1 MTAGAKS
8 FALPR
13 SGSND
18 LPADE
23 EVLMNDLL
31 IKNARIVDGTGSPAF
46 HGDVAVRGGIINAV
60 GGNGVASLGGA
71 HRSIDA
77 GGALLTPGWVDVHT
91 HYDGQAT
98 WDPYLSPSSNHG
110 VTTAVMGNCGVGFAP
125 VKPDKREWLISV
137 MEGVEDIPG
146 TVLSEG
152 IQWEW
157 ESFPEYLDAL
167 ERRPHAV
174 DVGAQIPHSALRTYV
189 MGERGLTHDEAT
201 PNDIAAMVALVR
213 EGLKAGALGFSTGR
227 TLIHKYQGRKYP
239 PGTFA
244 SPDEIL
250 GIAAALGEVGHGVFQ
265 MTSNHYQ
272 MESELPW
279 LTEVARRNRLP
290 VAFALVQ
297 TDATPDTWKR
307 LLAAL
312 DDTHRQDIP
321 LYGAVSGRPASI
333 LMTWKGS
340 THPFIA
346 HPLWPSLAALPWEQR
361 LTKLRDPAVRAQL
374 LAPAAADH
382 ASAHDSRMAY
392 LTQSWHKMFAL
403 VPAGGTEPDYEPP
416 AEHSVAAIAQREGRH
431 ALEVVYDMLMQQ
443 EGEAIVY
450 FPSFNYAYGDLSHLH
465 AQLQH
470 PRTMM
475 SLADGGAHC
484 GYICDASMPTFMLT
498 HWARGRTR
506 GPTLPLEM
514 MVKRQTADTASIY
527 GLHDRGRISPG
538 LKADFNLID
547 LDRLRLL
554 PPTVSFDLP
563 AGGRRLTQASLGY
576 LATFVAGQAI
586 MEDGEPTGALPGRLV
601 RGPQGAHPQA

>member
-1 MTAGAKS
+1 M
-8 FALPR
+8 F
-13 SGSND
+13 D
-18 LPADE
+18 L
-23 EVLMNDLL
+23 V
-31 IKNARIVDGTGSPAF
+31 IRGARIVDGSGAPAF
-46 HGDVAVRGGIINAV
+46 DGDVAVKDGRVAEV
-60 GGNGVASLGGA
+60 GGRMGA
-71 HRSIDA
+71 ARRDIQAD
-77 GGALLTPGWVDVHT
+77 GALLTPGWVDVHT

-98 WDPYLSPSSNHG
+98 WDPYLSPSSHHG

-125 VKPDKREWLISV
+125 VQPERRDWLISV

-152 IQWEW
+152 IEWDWET
-157 ESFPEYLDAL
+157 FPQYLDAL

-201 PNDIAAMVALVR
+201 PDDIRRMIELVR
-213 EGLKAGALGFSTGR
+213 EGLRAGALGLSTSR

-250 GIAAALGEVGHGVFQ
+250 GIAGALGEVGHGVFQ
-265 MTSNHYQ
+265 MTSNHSQ
-272 MESELPW
+272 MEGELPW

-297 TDATPDTWKR
+297 TDQTPDTWKR

-312 DDTHRQDIP
+312 DETHRQGIP

-340 THPFIA
+340 MHPFMA
-346 HPLWPSLAALPWEQR
+346 HPLWPTLAALPWPER
-361 LTKLRDPAVRAQL
+361 LARLRDAAVRAQFTDAQAL
-374 LAPAAADH
+374 EAGGR
-382 ASAHDSRMAY
+382 HDSRTAY
-392 LTQSWHKMFAL
+392 LTQSFHKMFAL
-403 VPAGGTEPDYEPP
+403 GADPDYEPP
-416 AEHSVAAIAQREGRH
+416 PEASVAAIAAREGR
-431 ALEVVYDMLMQQ
+431 APLEVVYDMLMAQD
-443 EGEAIVY
+443 GEAVVY
-450 FPSFNYAYGDLSHLH
+450 FPSFNYAYGHLDQLH
-465 AQLQH
+465 AQFQH

-498 HWARGRTR
+498 HWVRGRTR
-506 GPTLPLEM
+506 GATIPLELA
-514 MVKRQTADTASIY
+514 VKRQTADTAAVY
-527 GLHDRGRISPG
+527 GLHDRGRIAPG
-538 LKADFNLID
+538 LKADLNLID
-547 LDRLRLL
+547 FDRLRLQ
-554 PPTVSFDLP
+554 PPVVAFDLP
-563 AGGRRLTQASLGY
+563 AGGRRLVQQAEGY

-586 MEDGEPTGALPGRLV
+586 MEQGEPTGAMPGRLL
-601 RGPQGAHPQA
+601 RGPQRAV